1 MSDRSAVEAAIPS
14 QEDFE
19 VAAARIAPY
28 LIETPTVP
36 WPGREL
42 LKHLDAST
50 DVVIKLEMLQRG
62 GSFKPRGALNVALTL
77 SEAEQKRGF
86 TCVSAGNHAIA
97 VALAASL
104 LGTTA
109 KVVMPKTANP
119 FRVAAAK
126 SYGAEVLLM
135 DSIADAFAKV
145 EEIRTTEGK
154 TFIHPFEGKQTFA
167 GAGTLGLEFLRQ
179 ARKLDAIIVP
189 VGGGGLIA
197 GVAAAVKTYS
207 PRTMVYGV
215 EPEGARGMTDS
226 LAAGHALP
234 KVEVKTIADSLGPP
248 MHLPLSYGLTERFVD
263 GTAIV
268 SDDDMCRCMGLML
281 RDLKIAAEPAP
292 AAGVAALV
300 GPLRDT
306 LKGKRVG
313 LVGCG
318 ANIDQATFTRLVERG
333 AS

>member
-1 MSDRSAVEAAIPS
+1 MSLDPAVQAAIPS

-19 VAAARIAPY
+19 AAAARIAPH

-42 LKHLDAST
+42 LAGLAPDT
-50 DVVIKLEMLQRG
+50 EVVVKLELFQRG

-97 VALAASL
+97 VSLAANL

-119 FRVAAAK
+119 FRVAMAK
-126 SYGAEVLLM
+126 SYGADVLLM

-145 EEIRTTEGK
+145 EEISTSEGR

-167 GAGTLGLEFLRQ
+167 GAGTLGLEFLKQ
-179 ARKLDAIIVP
+179 AGPLDAIIVP

-197 GVAAAVKTYS
+197 GVA
-207 PRTMVYGV
+207 GN
-215 EPEGARGMTDS
+215 D
-226 LAAGHALP
+226 
-234 KVEVKTIADSLGPP
+234 
-248 MHLPLSYGLTERFVD
+248 
-263 GTAIV
+263 
-268 SDDDMCRCMGLML
+268 
-281 RDLKIAAEPAP
+281 
-292 AAGVAALV
+292 
-300 GPLRDT
+300 
-306 LKGKRVG
+306 
-313 LVGCG
+313 
-318 ANIDQATFTRLVERG
+318 
-333 AS
+333 